1 MLEIK
6 KEDIKE
12 YKVNKKSRKK
22 RPSKPKKFLKELA
35 QQVYRGEV
43 FTSFQIQNPNDISSV
58 FMPLMLMSP
67 DMGQSMHQDK
77 PCMFYASMKDALPR
91 GINGYPMFGSVAY
104 LTREEAEIFDDY
116 YKKIEKAIDE
126 VQEIN
131 KKRIFKLQR

>member
-6 KEDIKE
+6 KEEIKE

-22 RPSKPKKFLKELA
+22 RPLKSKQFLKELA

-104 LTREEAEIFDDY
+104 LTREDAEIFDDY

-126 VQEIN
+126 V
-131 KKRIFKLQR
+131 

>member
-1 MLEIK
+1 MLNIK

-22 RPSKPKKFLKELA
+22 RPSKTKQFLKELA

-43 FTSFQIQNPNDISSV
+43 FTSFQISNPNDIASV

-77 PCMFYASMKDALPR
+77 PCMF
-91 GINGYPMFGSVAY
+91 
-104 LTREEAEIFDDY
+104 
-116 YKKIEKAIDE
+116 
-126 VQEIN
+126 
-131 KKRIFKLQR
+131 

>member
-6 KEDIKE
+6 KQEIKE

-22 RPSKPKKFLKELA
+22 RPLKSKQFLKELA

-43 FTSFQIQNPNDISSV
+43 FTSFQIHDPNDIPSV

-67 DMGQSMHQDK
+67 DMGQGMHQDK
-77 PCMFYASMKDALPR
+77 PCMFYSYMKDKFPS
-91 GINGYPMFGSVAY
+91 GVNGYPMFGSVAY
-104 LTREEAEIFDDY
+104 LNREEAEIFDDY

-126 VQEIN
+126 V
-131 KKRIFKLQR
+131 

>member
-1 MLEIK
+1 MTE
-6 KEDIKE
+6 IKE

-22 RPSKPKKFLKELA
+22 RPSKPKEFLKELA

-77 PCMFYASMKDALPR
+77 PCMFYADMKDRFPT
-91 GINGYPMFGSVAY
+91 GINGYPCFGSVAY
-104 LTREEAEIFDDY
+104 LTREEAETFDDY
-116 YKKIEKAIDE
+116 YKKIEKAINE
-126 VQEIN
+126 V
-131 KKRIFKLQR
+131 